1 MVVAVEIAIST
12 PGPGLNA
19 AASETDKNNSQVET
33 VIANSKKNPS
43 QQYATPC
50 GRLQAPLKLSI
61 LSIVAR
67 QFWLKCAG
75 ICFNDGAVQKTT
87 DR

>member
-33 VIANSKKNPS
+33 VIAKPQKNPIRK
-43 QQYATPC
+43 YATPRE
-50 GRLQAPLKLSI
+50 GLQATPGFHFCLLLHGNFS
-61 LSIVAR
+61 
-67 QFWLKCAG
+67 
-75 ICFNDGAVQKTT
+75 
-87 DR
+87 